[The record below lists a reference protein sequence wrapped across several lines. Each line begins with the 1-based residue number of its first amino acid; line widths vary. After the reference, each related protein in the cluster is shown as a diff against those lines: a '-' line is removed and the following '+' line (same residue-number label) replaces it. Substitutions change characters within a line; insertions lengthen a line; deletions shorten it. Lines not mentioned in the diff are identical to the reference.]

1 MKVKR
6 QKGLASVSLA
16 PHLQSF
22 KAQWDRKK
30 NVVPFNSK
38 LVKYRIIIFLK
49 DKVESTGHTGRLLV
63 KIQISKYATVSVPR
77 TAPKNLRR
85 CSSKRGHPRLKHA
98 PPESERVLP
107 HNNQVDQLQHS
118 KLVQE
123 NPKNHCDNEHCQ
135 LGHN

>member
-1 MKVKR
+1 MK
-6 QKGLASVSLA
+6 SL
-16 PHLQSF
+16 
-22 KAQWDRKK
+22 R
-30 NVVPFNSK
+30 
-38 LVKYRIIIFLK
+38 
-49 DKVESTGHTGRLLV
+49 G
-63 KIQISKYATVSVPR
+63 
-77 TAPKNLRR
+77 
-85 CSSKRGHPRLKHA
+85 SSGKSRHPGLKHA